1 MAELALMTQIS
12 EEAERII
19 ITTMSFA
26 HLVDYMFGD
35 SGKDLSSVLAFSL
48 TDESSLYEVSA
59 FLRAL
64 ILLKFCLF
72 SYYLFYLIFLFFI
85 FPFSPFFIENF
96 SNLMFKYN

>member
-59 FLRAL
+59 FLRCINFVK
-64 ILLKFCLF
+64 ILLVFILLVLSYIFVLYF
-72 SYYLFYLIFLFFI
+72 SFFSLFYRKFFK
-85 FPFSPFFIENF
+85 FDVQV
-96 SNLMFKYN
+96 